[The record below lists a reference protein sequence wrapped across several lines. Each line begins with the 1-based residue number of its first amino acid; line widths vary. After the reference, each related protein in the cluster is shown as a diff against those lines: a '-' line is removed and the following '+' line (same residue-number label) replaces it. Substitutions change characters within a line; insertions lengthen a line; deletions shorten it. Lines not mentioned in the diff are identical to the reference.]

1 MEKAIENTA
10 EAVDKIA
17 GEAEKVMEQVEHDL
31 PEGSQLKETVLML
44 EHATE
49 EAQKDAKLA
58 IDLIHKVPSNH
69 QIFWN
74 YTIFQSINLPQIFLL
89 FALESFHRG
98 KEVRISIPFPWKPK
112 TPLQNTLQN
121 DTDLC
126 ISTTVL
132 NYNQN
137 APSKPL

>member
-69 QIFWN
+69 QIF
-74 YTIFQSINLPQIFLL
+74 
-89 FALESFHRG
+89 
-98 KEVRISIPFPWKPK
+98 
-112 TPLQNTLQN
+112 
-121 DTDLC
+121 
-126 ISTTVL
+126 
-132 NYNQN
+132 
-137 APSKPL
+137 